1 MMKDKRWLYRRRV
14 IYGILFYCLVAIIY
28 LMVRGDGD
36 SRLHQDIAGSLIL
49 LASVTFGGFVFG
61 LVMDS
66 ANTESAVNHDT
77 VLGSWRERRNAIFV
91 SLGICA
97 YVVGYMILKADDT
110 ELNSTIAN
118 GFILFA
124 GTVSS
129 SYIFGAVWDDR
140 NLRQKHRRSS
150 FSERDS
156 YIDDLDTDRPSRKW

>member
-1 MMKDKRWLYRRRV
+1 MVNIKDKRWLYRRRV
-14 IYGILFYCLVAIIY
+14 IYGILLYCLVMIIH
-28 LMVRGDGD
+28 LMINGQGD
-36 SRLHQDIAGSLIL
+36 SRLQQDIAGSLIL

-66 ANTESAVNHDT
+66 ENTESAVNHDT
-77 VLGSWRERRNAIFV
+77 VLGSWHERRNAIFV
-91 SLGICA
+91 ALGISA
-97 YVVGYMILKADDT
+97 YIVGYMIFKGDDT

-140 NLRQKHRRSS
+140 NLRQRYGQRQPS
-150 FSERDS
+150 FKRD
-156 YIDDLDTDRPSRKW
+156 DDYPDDRPSRKW